1 MSPDHDSP
9 DYCPIHGI
17 KAMLTADG
25 VAEHLDDLVEAKGAI
40 DAHLARITPV
50 KIPKLKALS
59 TTVHGYAH
67 DTEAAAA
74 ARGGKAA
81 RRLAY
86 MTLLA
91 NEIDA
96 KLARIAKGWA

>member
-25 VAEHLDDLVEAKGAI
+25 VAEHVDDLVEAKGAI

-50 KIPKLKALS
+50 KVPKLQALS

-67 DTEAAAA
+67 DTEAAATAMGGEA
-74 ARGGKAA
+74 AK
-81 RRLAY
+81 RLAY
-86 MTLLA
+86 MNLVA
-91 NEIDA
+91 REIDR
-96 KLARIAKGWA
+96 KLARIAAGRA

>member
-17 KAMLTADG
+17 KAMLTTEG
-25 VAEHLDDLVEAKGAI
+25 VADHAGDLAEAKEAV
-40 DAHLARITPV
+40 DAHLARITPAKV
-50 KIPKLKALS
+50 PKLKALS

-67 DTEAAAA
+67 DVEAAAA
-74 ARGGKAA
+74 AMGGEAE
-81 RRLAY
+81 RRFAY

-96 KLARIAKGWA
+96 KLARIAAQWA